1 MKSLFFIAV
10 CLLCY
15 VMQVKSMID
24 AGIDIDIALR
34 IINWQIGAILA
45 LIMVHQF
52 GEAHKEK

>member
-1 MKSLFFIAV
+1 MKSLFFTAV

-15 VMQVKSMID
+15 VMQVRSMMD
-24 AGIDIDIALR
+24 AGIDVTVALR

-52 GEAHKEK
+52 GEAHKE